1 MTRYTLAISGRLVYG
16 EKTQGLNTRNI
27 HIKTNLGEGCVPVCW
42 QLCLLIKSGF
52 PICRLVCFFVSPKFG
67 VIVKRLLRRKRVRMK
82 PDIADEG
89 KIEIQSSQTTVV
101 AESKIQIKNW
111 NCPHYSLKSML
122 SANPYPC
129 SLQKFP
135 QPKTNSNLDW
145 KINVPVL

>member
-1 MTRYTLAISGRLVYG
+1 MTRYTLAISSRLVYG
-16 EKTQGLNTRNI
+16 DKTQGLNIRNI

-52 PICRLVCFFVSPKFG
+52 PICRPVCFFVSPKFG

-101 AESKIQIKNW
+101 ADSKIQIKNW
-111 NCPHYSLKSML
+111 NCPHYKEKLNFIEVNVKRKPL
-122 SANPYPC
+122 P
-129 SLQKFP
+129 LQF
-135 QPKTNSNLDW
+135 TEISSTENE
-145 KINVPVL
+145 